1 MIDQLEILALKSVA
15 LKDPEYFQR
24 RVCRYYSEKFHTP
37 LLEVYDLSWP
47 FVFTNY
53 LEHIIETNNGEKEI
67 YELVIDICYSEMK
80 ENEEQEIQE
89 WIKKI
94 EAREEA
100 KRQAKKKQ
108 EEEQKKQAEE
118 QNPHT
123 DVPDIV
129 MESSSFTHLED
140 EMEDENE

>member
-1 MIDQLEILALKSVA
+1 
-15 LKDPEYFQR
+15 
-24 RVCRYYSEKFHTP
+24 
-37 LLEVYDLSWP
+37 
-47 FVFTNY
+47 
-53 LEHIIETNNGEKEI
+53 
-67 YELVIDICYSEMK
+67 MK
-80 ENEEQEIQE
+80 ENEEQEMQE

-123 DVPDIV
+123 DAPNIV
-129 MESSSFTHLED
+129 I
-140 EMEDENE
+140 

>member
-53 LEHIIETNNGEKEI
+53 LEHIIENNNGKKEI
-67 YELVIDICYSEMK
+67 YELAIDICYPEMK
-80 ENEEQEIQE
+80 ENEEQEMQE

-108 EEEQKKQAEE
+108 AEE
-118 QNPHT
+118 QNPHK
-123 DVPDIV
+123 DAPEIV
-129 MESSSFTHLED
+129 MEYSSFAHLEG
-140 EMEDENE
+140 EMEDENK

>member
-67 YELVIDICYSEMK
+67 YELAIDICYPEMK

-129 MESSSFTHLED
+129 MESSSFAHLED

>member
-53 LEHIIETNNGEKEI
+53 LEHIIETNNGKKEI
-67 YELVIDICYSEMK
+67 YELAIDICYPEMK
-80 ENEEQEIQE
+80 ENEEQEMQE

-123 DVPDIV
+123 DAPNIV
-129 MESSSFTHLED
+129 MESSSFAHLED